1 MSYKSVSEWAMV
13 NGYIQCTGCKGFDK
27 QENAL
32 WLHSK
37 KYNTVMSYC
46 TIECRDDEVIA

>member
-1 MSYKSVSEWAMV
+1 MSYKNVNEWAQK
-13 NGYIQCTGCKGFDK
+13 NGYIQCTGCNGFGKHED
-27 QENAL
+27 AL